1 MSYFSSL
8 CPLPKMSTSEE
19 NLYDAVCMYLL
30 EGKYSDKET
39 KNSKKV
45 IRRKAKQFI
54 IKEALLCKL
63 SSEGATCGYIS
74 DCVLPGHMLAID
86 TNSCITTEN
95 KQPYVNTVL

>member
-1 MSYFSSL
+1 MSAAE
-8 CPLPKMSTSEE
+8 MSTSEE

-45 IRRKAKQFI
+45 IRRKAKQ
-54 IKEALLCKL
+54 
-63 SSEGATCGYIS
+63 YIS

-86 TNSCITTEN
+86 TNSC
-95 KQPYVNTVL
+95 KAYYD

>member
-8 CPLPKMSTSEE
+8 CPLPKCLLRKKICTM
-19 NLYDAVCMYLL
+19 LCVCIL

-54 IKEALLCKL
+54 IKEGLLCKL
-63 SSEGATCGYIS
+63 SSKGAICMVYFRLCPTR
-74 DCVLPGHMLAID
+74 
-86 TNSCITTEN
+86 
-95 KQPYVNTVL
+95 PYVGY

>member
-1 MSYFSSL
+1 
-8 CPLPKMSTSEE
+8 MSTSEE

-39 KNSKKV
+39 KNSK
-45 IRRKAKQFI
+45 
-54 IKEALLCKL
+54 
-63 SSEGATCGYIS
+63 GYIS

-95 KQPYVNTVL
+95 KQLYVNTVP